1 VKFIT
6 VRDIRT
12 SPARIW
18 KELPEEQ
25 EMVITNNGKPIA
37 LLTPLTDESLEGTIS
52 AVRQA
57 RAVEAVRVMQE
68 SARARGIDSMTQAE
82 IEDEIRQSRASR
94 HK

>member
-1 VKFIT
+1 MKFIT

-37 LLTPLTDESLEGTIS
+37 LLTPISDESLEGTIS
-52 AVRQA
+52 AVRRA

-68 SARARGIDSMTQAE
+68 SAKANGTDTMTQVE
-82 IEDEIRQSRASR
+82 IEEEIRQSRASR
-94 HK
+94 GR